1 MEGFLRT
8 LLTFPAVPFTVL
20 LGIAFLYW
28 LFVLLGVVAF
38 DGDGALE
45 GGVKAAGDAVSG
57 GVKAAGDAVTGGLK
71 GAAEAAGDAVA
82 GGVKAAG
89 DAVAGGVKAA
99 GDAVTGGVKAA
110 GDAVTGGAKAAGEA
124 VKTTSD
130 GVTGSGE
137 GVLSVLGFG
146 KVPSTIS
153 GSFLV
158 FFSWVFSMFG
168 SSWLGADAGLPAK
181 SGVLLGAMLLSVV
194 ATSVAIRP
202 LVKAFT
208 SAPPARR
215 HHFIGKVCE
224 VTSGRVD
231 GGFGTA
237 TVGDGGAG
245 LNLHVVCAKANQL
258 KKGDR
263 ALIVDFDEKTETW
276 EIEPIDWLEPQ
287 ELEALKDPERVSQVI
302 SSRLRT
308 RG

>member
-28 LFVLLGVVAF
+28 VFVLLGVVAF

-45 GGVKAAGDAVSG
+45 GGAKAAGDAL
-57 GVKAAGDAVTGGLK
+57 TGAMK
-71 GAAEAAGDAVA
+71 GAGEAVA

-99 GDAVTGGVKAA
+99 GDAVTGG
-110 GDAVTGGAKAAGEA
+110 AKAAAETLKGGA
-124 VKTTSD
+124 PPAGD
-130 GVTGSGE
+130 

-158 FFSWVFSMFG
+158 FFSWVFTMFG
-168 SSWLGADAGLPAK
+168 SSWLGADAGMPAK
-181 SGVLLGAMLLSVV
+181 AGVLLGSMVLAMIAS
-194 ATSVAIRP
+194 SVAIRP

-208 SAPPARR
+208 SERPQRR
-215 HHFIGKVCE
+215 DDFIGKVCE
-224 VTSGRVD
+224 ITSGRVD
-231 GGFGTA
+231 GKFGTA
-237 TVGDGGAG
+237 TVSDGGAG
-245 LNLHVVCAKANQL
+245 LNLHVACEKANQL
-258 KKGDR
+258 KKGDK
-263 ALIVDFDEKTETW
+263 ALIIAFDDATETW

-287 ELEALKDPERVSQVI
+287 EVEALNDPARIGQVI
-302 SSRLRT
+302 SSRMRT
-308 RG
+308 RGS

>member
-28 LFVLLGVVAF
+28 VFVLLGVVAF

-45 GGVKAAGDAVSG
+45 GGAKAAGDAL
-57 GVKAAGDAVTGGLK
+57 TGAMK
-71 GAAEAAGDAVA
+71 GAGEAVA

-99 GDAVTGGVKAA
+99 GDAVTGGGKAA
-110 GDAVTGGAKAAGEA
+110 AETLKGGAPPAG
-124 VKTTSD
+124 D
-130 GVTGSGE
+130 

-158 FFSWVFSMFG
+158 FFSWVFTMFG
-168 SSWLGADAGLPAK
+168 SSWLGADAGMVAR
-181 SGVLLGAMLLSVV
+181 SGVLVASMLLAMIAS
-194 ATSVAIRP
+194 SIAIRP

-208 SAPPARR
+208 SERPQRR
-215 HHFIGKVCE
+215 HDFIGKVCE
-224 VTSGRVD
+224 ITSGRVD
-231 GGFGTA
+231 GKFGTA
-237 TVGDGGAG
+237 TVSDGGAG
-245 LNLHVVCAKANQL
+245 LNLHVACEKTNQL
-258 KKGDR
+258 KKGDK
-263 ALIVDFDEKTETW
+263 ALIIGFDDATETW

-287 ELEALKDPERVSQVI
+287 EVEMLNDPERIGQVI
-302 SSRLRT
+302 SARMRT
-308 RG
+308 RGS